1 MSSSTISGAS
11 GAAGHSGNSGISG
24 IAGGT
29 EPAPELVALAQGWL
43 DHLAVEKGSSPNT
56 VSNYRRDLKRYVLW
70 LAAAGVTSLRDVTTQ
85 HLEAYVADLR
95 RGWEG
100 QKPLSSAS
108 TSRALIVARGLHKFA
123 LSEGDINVDVAA
135 DVAPPSPAKHLPDT
149 LTVEEVTAL
158 IDAVPTGEYATAVDI
173 RDKALL
179 EMLYGTGARISE
191 LLDLVVDDVADG
203 PDILT
208 VTGKGSK
215 QRLVPMGSHARKAIE
230 DYLVRSRPQMSRGK
244 THALFLNTLGKPLS
258 RQSAWAVIQQAV
270 ERAKVGKKVSPHTLR
285 HSFATHLLQGGA
297 DVRTVQE
304 LLGHSSVTTTQIY
317 THVTAD
323 SLREV
328 WRVAHPRA

>member
-1 MSSSTISGAS
+1 M
-11 GAAGHSGNSGISG
+11 
-24 IAGGT
+24 
-29 EPAPELVALAQGWL
+29 
-43 DHLAVEKGSSPNT
+43 DHLAVEKGASKNT
-56 VSNYRRDLKRYVLW
+56 VSNYRRDLKRYVSW
-70 LAAAGVTSLRDVTTQ
+70 LTTANISTLSEVSS
-85 HLEAYVADLR
+85 HHVESYVADLR
-95 RGWEG
+95 RGWDG

-123 LSEGDINVDVAA
+123 LSEGLIDVDVAA
-135 DVAPPSPAKHLPDT
+135 EVAPPSPGKHLPDS
-149 LTVEEVTAL
+149 LSIDEVTRL
-158 IDAVPTGEYATAVDI
+158 IDSVPAGEVATAVDI

-179 EMLYGTGARISE
+179 EMLYGTGARVSE
-191 LLDLVVDDVADG
+191 LLDLAVDDVADS
-203 PDILT
+203 PEILT

-215 QRLVPMGSHARKAIE
+215 QRLVPLGSHARTAIE
-230 DYLVRSRPQMSRGK
+230 EYLVRARPQLSRGK
-244 THALFLNTLGKPLS
+244 SHALFLNTLGKPLS

-270 ERAKVGKKVSPHTLR
+270 QRAGLDKKVSPHTLR

>member
-29 EPAPELVALAQGWL
+29 EPAPELVTLAQGWL

-56 VSNYRRDLKRYVLW
+56 VSNYRRDLKRYVHW
-70 LAAAGVTSLRDVTTQ
+70 LAAAGVPSLRDVTTQ

-158 IDAVPTGEYATAVDI
+158 IDAVPTGEFATAVDI

-179 EMLYGTGARISE
+179 EML
-191 LLDLVVDDVADG
+191 
-203 PDILT
+203 
-208 VTGKGSK
+208 
-215 QRLVPMGSHARKAIE
+215 
-230 DYLVRSRPQMSRGK
+230 
-244 THALFLNTLGKPLS
+244 
-258 RQSAWAVIQQAV
+258 
-270 ERAKVGKKVSPHTLR
+270 
-285 HSFATHLLQGGA
+285 
-297 DVRTVQE
+297 
-304 LLGHSSVTTTQIY
+304 
-317 THVTAD
+317 
-323 SLREV
+323 
-328 WRVAHPRA
+328 